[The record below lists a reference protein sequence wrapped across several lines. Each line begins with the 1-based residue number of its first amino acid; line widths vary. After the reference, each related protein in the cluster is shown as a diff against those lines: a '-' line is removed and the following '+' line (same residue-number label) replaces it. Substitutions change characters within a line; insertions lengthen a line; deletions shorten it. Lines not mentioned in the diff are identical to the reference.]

1 MQALAIKAA
10 VSLVMLLGV
19 FASGWRYGVTQ
30 ERKDCDLARAE
41 SVSRA
46 IDQERS
52 IARQDAEVS
61 TGFEATRARI
71 QTVYR
76 DVEKE
81 VVREIP
87 ADCAQCRIAPDGF
100 RLLNDAISG
109 RAFKATP
116 PGEPD
121 QSVRVPQPPTAGHV
135 PGSGRQIGGVERKT
149 I

>member
-1 MQALAIKAA
+1 MQTLAIKAA

-19 FASGWRYGVTQ
+19 FASGWRYGATQ

-41 SVSRA
+41 AVARA
-46 IDQERS
+46 IDQERT
-52 IARQDAEVS
+52 IAKQDAEVS
-61 TGFEATRARI
+61 AGFETTRTRI

-76 DVEKE
+76 NIEKE

-87 ADCAQCRIAPDGF
+87 ADCTQCRIAPAGLG
-100 RLLNDAISG
+100 LLNDVLSG

-121 QSVRVPQPPTAGHV
+121 QSVRIPKPPTAGHV

-149 I
+149 L